1 MKRRTV
7 LGLGAA
13 SLFVGAL
20 PLRAATPGVSATEI
34 KIGQTAAYSGPA
46 SISSP
51 VAKTQLAYFDM
62 INAKGGI
69 NGRKVNLISLDDGYS
84 PPKTVEQVR
93 RLVEQ
98 DEVLLI
104 FGQIGTAP
112 GLASRAYLNA
122 GEVPQLFTSGGAAAF
137 NNPKEFP
144 WTVGTSITY
153 RGEAIQFGKYIA
165 KHLPDAKVGIIFQND
180 DFGRDYQRGVR
191 QGLGDKADEAII
203 AEQGFETT
211 EPTIES
217 QLLSLR
223 AAGVDVLVIGCI
235 TKYAIMALSF
245 LGKQNWRPQVMLT
258 NGSISVSQVL
268 EPAGKENALN
278 ALTATPYKDA
288 SDPRWKDDPE
298 YKNYTAFMAQY
309 AKDLNPNDQYA
320 LSGYITVQL
329 MAEVLRRAGDD
340 LSRENILKV
349 VTNLEGYRPGMVGA
363 DVSIRITPDNYDMFQ
378 SLQFMKF
385 NGTNW
390 EPVDAGLTGG

>member
-7 LGLGAA
+7 LGMGAA
-13 SLFVGAL
+13 GLLVSAL

-34 KIGQTAAYSGPA
+34 KLGQTAAYSGPA

-51 VAKTQLAYFDM
+51 VVLAQIAYFNM
-62 INAKGGI
+62 VNEKGGI

-84 PPKTVEQVR
+84 PPKTVEQTR

-98 DEVLLI
+98 DEVLLM

-112 GLASRAYLNA
+112 SMATRAYLNSM
-122 GEVPQLFTSGGAAAF
+122 EVPQLFISGGASAF

-153 RGEAIQFGKYIA
+153 HGEAVQFGQYLR
-165 KHLPDAKVGIIFQND
+165 KHLPDAKIGIIFQND
-180 DFGRDYQRGVR
+180 DFGRDYQHGVR
-191 QGLGDKADEAII
+191 QGLGDAADKMVVI
-203 AEQGFETT
+203 EQGFETT

-217 QLLSLR
+217 QLLSIR
-223 AAGVDVLVIGCI
+223 AAGADVLVIGCI

-245 LGKQNWRPQVMLT
+245 LGRQDWHPQVMLT

-268 EPAGKENALN
+268 EPAGKENAIN
-278 ALTATPYKDA
+278 AITASPYKDP

-298 YKNYTAFMAQY
+298 YIAYLDFMGKY

-340 LSRENILKV
+340 LSRENIMSV
-349 VTNLEGYRPGMVGA
+349 VTNLSGYRPGMVGA
-363 DVSIRITPDNYDMFQ
+363 NVEIQITADNFDMFK
-378 SLQFMKF
+378 SLQLMKF

-390 EPVDAGLTGG
+390 EPFDADL